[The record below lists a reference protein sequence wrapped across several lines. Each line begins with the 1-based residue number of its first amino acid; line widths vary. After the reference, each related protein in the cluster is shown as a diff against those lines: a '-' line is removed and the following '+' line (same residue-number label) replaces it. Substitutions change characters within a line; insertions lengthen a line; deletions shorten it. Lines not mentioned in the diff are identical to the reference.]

1 MRETQI
7 ISVRLSQSLVQKLND
22 MSIDRLYWK
31 RNAIIESVL
40 RAFVEC
46 TDAKTQY
53 NILRYMG
60 SATETWK
67 MSFEKVTEK
76 ASEPCNT

>member
-46 TDAKTQY
+46 ADAKTQY
-53 NILRYMG
+53 AILRYIG